1 MPAPLRE
8 EDLSLKYVFID
19 TNVLYHCKLF
29 TEIEWGVLFEEK
41 VDKIVLIIPNMV
53 IEEIDK
59 GKNSTVKKKRKR
71 ARKIVSKFYELEKN
85 SFIGDKTEVKLSI
98 NPPEWKKLKRKDK
111 KILTQSNPDHQ
122 IIAEILLFLRNH
134 RKEQVLFVSNDF
146 LPLKMVSQYG
156 ISTINWRDKPYSG
169 ILMKP
174 EENGKTKPE
183 LEIHF
188 ENNKQKIELDSDIPA
203 PDLLIFEPLAELLK
217 KVPLEIQKMPIN
229 EVRNLNNAQEY
240 YEAMNPSNKSDDE
253 FEKEVIKY
261 NKDLMEYTRYREVTL
276 HLSNH
281 GNKPFNDIDIRINAV
296 LERKFIIDYY
306 DNILKPIKPGRAGS
320 TIISGYGVPYY
331 YEDMVSEDQICHGII
346 KEETDR
352 NVKWNFGYNVRKL
365 KHGETIELYSI
376 AIRIPKS
383 FSTKEITLKCAF
395 TQEEEGKMK
404 SQTLKIKLI

>member
-156 ISTINWRDKPYSG
+156 TSTINWRDKPYSG
-169 ILMKP
+169 ILMKT

-183 LEIHF
+183 
-188 ENNKQKIELDSDIPA
+188 
-203 PDLLIFEPLAELLK
+203 
-217 KVPLEIQKMPIN
+217 
-229 EVRNLNNAQEY
+229 
-240 YEAMNPSNKSDDE
+240 
-253 FEKEVIKY
+253 
-261 NKDLMEYTRYREVTL
+261 
-276 HLSNH
+276 
-281 GNKPFNDIDIRINAV
+281 
-296 LERKFIIDYY
+296 
-306 DNILKPIKPGRAGS
+306 
-320 TIISGYGVPYY
+320 
-331 YEDMVSEDQICHGII
+331 
-346 KEETDR
+346 
-352 NVKWNFGYNVRKL
+352 
-365 KHGETIELYSI
+365 
-376 AIRIPKS
+376 
-383 FSTKEITLKCAF
+383 
-395 TQEEEGKMK
+395 
-404 SQTLKIKLI
+404 